1 MSNASRPVARQ
12 PRGDAT
18 RHAILA
24 AAETVFADLGYAAA
38 RLEDVAQVVGIRRPS
53 IVYYFPGKRQLY
65 DEVEADIFAAMH
77 AFVVERMAEASRPI
91 DRLLAILDAWLDFF
105 VQRPTAARIIQRLVA
120 DPGPRSE
127 DPVEFSGTALADF
140 EAIIASGVADGSF
153 REVPAMHI
161 LNSVA
166 AGALFYVCN
175 ARQLGAGREYDPADP
190 AILAQFRAT
199 LHRQAIAAVGHAD
212 QPQG

>member
-18 RHAILA
+18 RHAILT

-77 AFVVERMAEASRPI
+77 TFVVERMAEASRPI

-105 VQRPTAARIIQRLVA
+105 VQRPDRK
-120 DPGPRSE
+120 
-127 DPVEFSGTALADF
+127 
-140 EAIIASGVADGSF
+140 
-153 REVPAMHI
+153 
-161 LNSVA
+161 SV
-166 AGALFYVCN
+166 V
-175 ARQLGAGREYDPADP
+175 
-190 AILAQFRAT
+190 
-199 LHRQAIAAVGHAD
+199 
-212 QPQG
+212 